1 MKKHTS
7 LTQQLSSSWL
17 SPLDLEREYGF
28 KISLQAKLRMD
39 KKIPYSKINGKTI
52 RYSRTKINQW
62 LENAEVL

>member
-1 MKKHTS
+1 MNNTIS
-7 LTQQLSSSWL
+7 LNQQPTSWL
-17 SPLDLEREYGF
+17 SPIQLQQEYGL

-52 RYSRTKINQW
+52 RYSRTKIAQW

>member
-1 MKKHTS
+1 MNKTS
-7 LTQQLSSSWL
+7 LNQQSTTSWL
-17 SPLDLEREYGF
+17 SPIQLQEEYAL

-52 RYSRTKINQW
+52 RYSRTKIDKW